1 MNYIV
6 KTLTLYE
13 NLKMIL
19 PGEQLFSCECTIHEV
34 SKNDEQA
41 VSLENKS
48 YIGFGEN
55 TIIPEGKYFF
65 VQTDINSEAKNN
77 SGVLQ
82 DSTWNELRNVA
93 EEIYLETIWAEVKLK
108 HNRPFI
114 RKLEEGTRAVFQ
126 FFWEII

>member
-19 PGEQLFSCECTIHEV
+19 PGEQLFACECTIQEV

-48 YIGFGEN
+48 YLGFGEN
-55 TIIPEGKYFF
+55 IIIPVGKYFF
-65 VQTDINSEAKNN
+65 VQTDINLEAKNS

-82 DSTWNELRNVA
+82 DSTWDELRNVA
-93 EEIYLETIWAEVKLK
+93 EEIYLESIWAEVKLK
-108 HNRPFI
+108 HNCPYI
-114 RKLEEGTRAVFQ
+114 RKLEEGNRAVFQ